1 MIMIYLLP
9 LKLTRTIPNMA
20 SPALEIIE
28 AGFAQSGSNFLFM
41 KNLTKASASRASFT
55 FIWGTKA
62 PRIGETC
69 DGK

>member
-28 AGFAQSGSNFLFM
+28 AGFAKSGSDFFFVENRA
-41 KNLTKASASRASFT
+41 NTPASGAGRASV
-55 FIWGTKA
+55 WWPNA
-62 PRIGETC
+62 P
-69 DGK
+69 